1 MHLYAHSR
9 RTEFESERCLQLL
22 ETNDCA
28 QENIEKSHQMPLLDA
43 TDPEPVKDQSHE
55 DSEDIELVLEE
66 ITIKTIDIA
75 NEAKACNASISA
87 YGFEAKDKIL
97 TDSGQLQANF
107 GELLTRLNHLDT
119 LAIEA
124 KEVVDYKKDRGM
136 WLGQISRNEET
147 KKTFVA
153 KLVKL
158 IEAKVRLCKEIA
170 ALKLNAKR
178 LGIPS

>member
-1 MHLYAHSR
+1 M
-9 RTEFESERCLQLL
+9 
-22 ETNDCA
+22 
-28 QENIEKSHQMPLLDA
+28 
-43 TDPEPVKDQSHE
+43 
-55 DSEDIELVLEE
+55 
-66 ITIKTIDIA
+66 
-75 NEAKACNASISA
+75 
-87 YGFEAKDKIL
+87 
-97 TDSGQLQANF
+97 TDSRQLQANF
-107 GELLTRLNHLDT
+107 GELLARLNHLDT

-124 KEVVDYKKDRGM
+124 KEAVDSKKNRGM

-178 LGIPS
+178 LGIPL